1 MRKIL
6 IVLMACWVSFF
17 ANATQKVNESMDEL
31 WGDYSVK
38 QKDIGQKGDW
48 FKQSKY
54 AMFVHWGLYSIP
66 AGQWKGKNYYGITEW
81 LMSPRVANIDKVE
94 YAKLADKFNPTD
106 FDAQALV
113 QLAVDAGMKYI
124 VITAKHHDGFAMY
137 DSAVSDYNI
146 VKATPYKRDPL
157 KALAKACKEAGIGF
171 GLYYSQYQDW
181 YEQGS
186 AGIAWDDSKQ
196 MYSFDEYFERKA
208 LPQIK
213 ELMTNY
219 GSIALIWFDTPGPMG
234 DKYSKEIVETV
245 RKLQPN
251 TLINSRIGNGYG
263 DYSSLGDT
271 HIATT
276 NHTGLWETVDTTNNS
291 WGYAWYDQNFKSAK
305 KIASN
310 LVTTIARGGN
320 YMLNVGPTGKGVVP
334 TTADNQLRLAGQWI
348 AQNKEAIYGASASPW
363 KRALPW
369 GDVTVK
375 DNQLYLHVIRWPET
389 GVISLPGLENRVSSA
404 YKLNTDEKIEFIQT
418 NDKWVDFVL
427 PNHSKKQ
434 LITIIKVTID
444 GSLDVDSKIKINH
457 TGSDMLFAE
466 FAACKGCEFKEVRW
480 MEKFGEWIYAPS
492 LVNWQDNSEASWK
505 IDVRRKGQYYIDLE
519 YSADESVDYSEWMLT
534 AGQTSLIMQALDTGE
549 RENSRRMGG
558 HNTLPRYRM
567 VRLGLIDL
575 EEGSQQ
581 LKLAPVSEV
590 KAGGIKLHTIKLTP
604 ITD

>member
-1 MRKIL
+1 MRKIF
-6 IVLMACWVSFF
+6 IVLMACWLSFF

-31 WGDYSVK
+31 WGEHSVK
-38 QKDIGQKGDW
+38 QKNIGQKGDW

-196 MYSFDEYFERKA
+196 IYSFDEYFERKA

-245 RKLQPN
+245 KELQPN

-389 GVISLPGLENRVSSA
+389 GVISLPGLENRVNSA

-418 NDKWVDFVL
+418 NDKWIDFVL

-480 MEKFGEWIYAPS
+480 MEKFGEWVYAPS

-519 YSADESVDYSEWMLT
+519 YPADEHVDYSEWMLT
-534 AGQTSLIMQALDTGE
+534 AGQTSLIMQ
-549 RENSRRMGG
+549 
-558 HNTLPRYRM
+558 
-567 VRLGLIDL
+567 
-575 EEGSQQ
+575 
-581 LKLAPVSEV
+581 APVSEV